1 MKKVLLFV
9 VTLVLLAVCCRK
21 EDLFEKEKPIL
32 FAPNALG
39 TKALILPNGSSTD
52 FPNTETFSV
61 FAYANLTGAGPN
73 YSNPLMNDVEISFQ
87 SGNWK
92 AATGTYLWPSTGSV
106 DFHAYYPSTLDAVF
120 DLSEEGVFLDD
131 VSLGSEIGA
140 QTDPLI
146 GNTLAQ
152 SSANKPAVG
161 IVFKH
166 IASQVAVAAKDATVT
181 SELRGKITVESVVF
195 KNMKTVGDYQEGN
208 TTGQG
213 TWSSIGTNVNF
224 TAFSG
229 SQVLATTESFLA
241 ADGSLKEAIDNSSAF
256 VVIPEDILSG
266 TAADQEIAVTYS
278 IAEYTIN
285 GFNYPATAS
294 QTVTIPLHGR
304 VSDNRFKNGKRYV
317 FHIGISLD
325 GANNEIVF
333 SPSVNGWDTENIN
346 GIVIDA
352 VHASLNE

>member
-1 MKKVLLFV
+1 MKKILLFV
-9 VTLVLLAVCCRK
+9 IAMVLLAVCCRK
-21 EDLFEKEKPIL
+21 EDLFNSEEPIL
-32 FAPNALG
+32 FTPNALS
-39 TKALILPNGSSTD
+39 TKALVLPSGSSTD
-52 FPNTETFSV
+52 FPTTATFSV
-61 FAYANLTGAGPN
+61 FAFANITGASPN

-87 SGNWK
+87 GGNWK
-92 AATGTYLWPSTGSV
+92 ATSGTYLWPSTGTV
-106 DFHAYYPSTLDAVF
+106 DFHAYYPSNLDAVF
-120 DLSEEGVFLDD
+120 DLENEGIFLDN
-131 VSLGSEIGA
+131 VSLGTEIGN

-152 SSANKPAVG
+152 SSVSKPAVG

-166 IASQVAVAAKDATVT
+166 IASQIAVAAKDATVT
-181 SELRGKITVESVVF
+181 ASLRGKIKLESIVF
-195 KNMKTVGDYQEGN
+195 KNLKTVGDYQEGS

-213 TWSSIGTNVNF
+213 TWNSLGGNANF

-229 SQVLATTESFLA
+229 SQVLATTENFLA
-241 ADGSLKEAIDNSSAF
+241 ADGTLKETIDNTSAF
-256 VVIPEDILSG
+256 VVIPEDLLSG
-266 TAADQEIAVTYS
+266 TDADQEMAVTYS
-278 IAEYTIN
+278 LSEYTLN

-294 QTVTIPLHGR
+294 QTVNIPLNGL

-346 GIVIDA
+346 GILIDA
-352 VHASLNE
+352 VNASLTQ